1 MAIEAAQTAM
11 NAMRISQDSE
21 TKRSMR
27 KKSEFFLDE
36 AQRIKHVSEW
46 VPRSEIDVTRVLK
59 LVEPK
64 SDRKLP
70 TSEQILLLKASHL
83 NGFKFPP
90 WTGAPQNS
98 DFQISDG
105 QERFTCV
112 QLSIGFFKD

>member
-1 MAIEAAQTAM
+1 MAIEAAQHAM
-11 NAMRISQDSE
+11 NAMRLSQDSE

-27 KKSEFFLDE
+27 KKCDFFLDE
-36 AQRIKHVSEW
+36 AQRIKAVSEW
-46 VPRSEIDVTRVLK
+46 KPRSEIDITRVRK